1 MEERRSDYPMCE
13 KKIYALNNIDNHIES
28 ERRMDELDRLREAR
42 EQKRVWLKTV
52 ILCGSL
58 NLVLLAFAFIGA
70 LTK

>member
-13 KKIYALNNIDNHIES
+13 KKLYELPKLDEHIAN

-52 ILCGSL
+52 LFCGLL
-58 NLVLLAFAFIGA
+58 NLVLIALAITGSIIQ
-70 LTK
+70 